1 MKLTNETRAALKSL
15 IAKHPAW
22 DRYRRDVLGGMNTG
36 GMNKQQLL
44 DTAAAFNIDVERV
57 AGDVASGVWQAE
69 QEKIAQEKSAMAAV
83 AILGDTGAQAAQI
96 SIDVSDT
103 QAAAAIANAAQAAYD
118 TVFIE
123 TGDKNAARNAAS
135 VAADRASKAASVAA
149 DRANKAA
156 SVAADNGSNASET
169 PNLDS
174 AIAKARDVLDSFTP
188 FLGDKIKTP
197 LADAIS
203 HLAIAARD
211 EIANVIP
218 LPVNPGAAPHAKPQH
233 LAKVGDL
240 FAVSDASLKRR
251 QIRVWDAKDAPRP
264 DRNFAFVD
272 SLLEDML
279 VAIERQDTI
288 WLAGPK
294 GTGKTSLPRE
304 IAARTNRPCVRIAH
318 HRTTEPVELIGS
330 MYPSADGGVEWKDGV
345 LTAAIRKPGTIII
358 LDEPTFCR
366 AGVLALYQTLL
377 DHRFLTL
384 AENSGEVVPV
394 AQGVVFIIADNTAGN
409 GDDTGRYSDTNTMNA
424 AFLDRAAKILRVDYL
439 PSDKE
444 TELLAN
450 KTGIAID
457 IARMIVDFAN
467 VTRKAGEQGDISE
480 GISFRRMVA
489 LANDLID
496 GISARRAFRN
506 CVLNH
511 ATADDAVAL
520 NELAKAHLDFKK
532 LNNGQPMPSDSAAAQ
547 QFDSVSL

>member
-1 MKLTNETRAALKSL
+1 MKLTNETRAAIKSL

-69 QEKIAQEKSAMAAV
+69 QIKIEQEKNAMAAV
-83 AILGDTGAQAAQI
+83 AILDDTGA
-96 SIDVSDT
+96 
-103 QAAAAIANAAQAAYD
+103 QAAAAIANAAQVAYD

-135 VAADRASKAASVAA
+135 VAADRASKAA
-149 DRANKAA
+149 DTQGAA
-156 SVAADNGSNASET
+156 SVATDSGDNTSET
-169 PNLDS
+169 PILDS
-174 AIAKARDVLDSFTP
+174 AIAKARDVLDKFTP

-240 FAVSDASLKRR
+240 FAVSDANLKRR

-272 SLLEDML
+272 SLLEDMI

-304 IAARTNRPCVRIAH
+304 IAARTKRPCVRIAH

-330 MYPSADGGVEWKDGV
+330 MYPSENGGVEWKDGV

-384 AENSGEVVPV
+384 AENGGEVVPV
-394 AQGVVFIIADNTAGN
+394 AQGVVFVIADNTAGN

-439 PSDKE
+439 PSDME

-480 GISFRRMVA
+480 GVSFRRMVA
-489 LANDLID
+489 LANDLTD

-532 LNNGQPMPSDSAAAQ
+532 LNNGAPEPSDSAAAQ